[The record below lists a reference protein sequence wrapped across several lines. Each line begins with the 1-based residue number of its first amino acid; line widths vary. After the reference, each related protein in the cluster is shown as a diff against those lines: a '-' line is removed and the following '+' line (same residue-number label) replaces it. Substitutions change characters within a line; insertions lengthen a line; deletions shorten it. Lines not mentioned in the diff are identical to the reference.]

1 MNNVE
6 IHRTANLRKLK
17 KPTIIIGFPGTG
29 LVGSVAAAHLID
41 SPGFKFGGYITSTE
55 FAPLAAI
62 HDYKPLPAARI
73 HFSEKQN
80 AIVIISEMTIPVSA
94 SLELADDIFEFANSL
109 KAESIIS
116 LGGIVLK
123 EGGNDV
129 YVVSSD
135 MPVVKQVTRKKI
147 AKPIR
152 EGATTGVTGVLLT
165 KGTLTKYPVT
175 ALLAE
180 ASEDYLDPK
189 AASNVLKA
197 LSKMTGIKVDTSRL
211 DKEATELNKGISK
224 SIMKSKVGRRKK
236 GSISEG
242 GSMYG

>member
-6 IHRTANLRKLK
+6 IRKTANLKKLK

-41 SPGFKFGGYITSTE
+41 GPDFKFGGYITSTE

-73 HFSEKQN
+73 HFSEKLN
-80 AIVIISEMTIPVSA
+80 LVVIISEMTIPVA
-94 SLELADDIFEFANSL
+94 AATELADDIFVFANSL
-109 KAESIIS
+109 KANSVIS
-116 LGGIVLK
+116 LGGIALK
-123 EGGNDV
+123 EGGTDV

-135 MPVVKQVTRKKI
+135 LPVIKEVTGKKI
-147 AKPIR
+147 AKPIK

-180 ASEDYLDPK
+180 ASEDFLDPK

-197 LSKMTGIKVDTSRL
+197 LSKMTGVKVDTSRL
-211 DKEATELNKGISK
+211 DQEARELNKGLSK
-224 SIMKSKVGRRKK
+224 SIMKSKIGRR
-236 GSISEG
+236 GRGGISEG
-242 GSMYG
+242 GGMYG